1 MLEGHEGGVKHLDGG
16 LGPVGM
22 DLNGCSPEAI
32 AAICVQYA
40 TFAHFLAF
48 DRFSI

>member
-32 AAICVQYA
+32 AAMCVQYA
-40 TFAHFLAF
+40 TFAIFLAF